1 MTKQTHLYRHFD
13 AEGNLLYVGISKS
26 TMDRLAQHSE
36 KDWYSSI
43 SNVTIEKFDERNDAI
58 IAERKA
64 IIAERPIWNKQRFTS
79 PRVIQSQG
87 MSSAELIAWRERM
100 GITKGEAAKALGLS
114 PNGYGAYERGYY
126 GSCPRPIPRHVELA
140 CERLEQLAGVHP

>member
-1 MTKQTHLYRHFD
+1 
-13 AEGNLLYVGISKS
+13 
-26 TMDRLAQHSE
+26 MDRLAQHSE

-64 IIAERPIWNKQRFTS
+64 IIAEHPIWNKQRFTS

-87 MSSAELIAWRERM
+87 MSSEELIAWRERM

-126 GSCPRPIPRHVELA
+126 GGCRRPIPRHVELA
-140 CERLEQLAGVHP
+140 CERLEQLANAHP